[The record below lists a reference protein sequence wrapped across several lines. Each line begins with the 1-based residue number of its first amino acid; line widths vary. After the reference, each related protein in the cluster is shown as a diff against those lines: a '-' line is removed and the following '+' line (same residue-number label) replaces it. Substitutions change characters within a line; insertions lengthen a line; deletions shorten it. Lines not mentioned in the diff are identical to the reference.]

1 MLEFIETGELTFLGF
16 LTFVGLMMIIFPKDM
31 KVLIGGTFILSMLM
45 VIAYTHHRHHFDKE
59 FILKRFNE
67 GHAIECG
74 LWRGERTLINTK
86 SGWIY
91 QSSIGFIK
99 EDRIHNDLGWC
110 NVIGQKAPEPSV
122 VPYTFALIIELI
134 VCFALRGAV
143 QNVLKKEEEK
153 ENTNE
158 PDPQ

>member
-1 MLEFIETGELTFLGF
+1 
-16 LTFVGLMMIIFPKDM
+16 
-31 KVLIGGTFILSMLM
+31 
-45 VIAYTHHRHHFDKE
+45 
-59 FILKRFNE
+59 
-67 GHAIECG
+67 
-74 LWRGERTLINTK
+74 
-86 SGWIY
+86 
-91 QSSIGFIK
+91 
-99 EDRIHNDLGWC
+99 IHNDLGWC